1 MQMQC
6 DLYGSGPGFWP
17 LLLFLCSSLCNG
29 LSSTTRPPA
38 CVPLLCLWAL
48 FPLLNSWG
56 GCDFTPGQHSLKGQD
71 CQDLPCGEHDGH
83 HAWLSGG
90 GQWEPGPGTRCS
102 EPATVATEPGM
113 PLYSQWLSLRYCIC
127 PHVSLL
133 GIKLCGGVTV
143 ADANR
148 FYLCWHETI
157 VTPLFQSGVAPQL
170 SDRSSSYLTTQMEK
184 GGRKWKGRGSGKG
197 GEREPQRGINEQ
209 SFLSD
214 G

>member
-1 MQMQC
+1 M
-6 DLYGSGPGFWP
+6 DLGLDEHEYKDPTEVSSLYSDLWP

-29 LSSTTRPPA
+29 LSSTPRPPA
-38 CVPLLCLWAL
+38 CVPLSCLWAL

-113 PLYSQWLSLRYCIC
+113 RLYSQWLFALLCLLPHFYTRY
-127 PHVSLL
+127 L
-133 GIKLCGGVTV
+133 
-143 ADANR
+143 
-148 FYLCWHETI
+148 I
-157 VTPLFQSGVAPQL
+157 VWW
-170 SDRSSSYLTTQMEK
+170 RYSS
-184 GGRKWKGRGSGKG
+184 RG
-197 GEREPQRGINEQ
+197 
-209 SFLSD
+209 
-214 G
+214 